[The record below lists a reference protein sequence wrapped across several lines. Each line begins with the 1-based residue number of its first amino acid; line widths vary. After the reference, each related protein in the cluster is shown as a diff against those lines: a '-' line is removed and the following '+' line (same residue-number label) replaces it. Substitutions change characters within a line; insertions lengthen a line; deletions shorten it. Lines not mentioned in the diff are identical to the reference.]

1 MKMTGALFLIL
12 GILLLVGAIASLFA
26 KMSPTLMGVFIIL
39 SIIFNAVG
47 ITMLTSKS
55 K

>member
-1 MKMTGALFLIL
+1 MKLTGALFLVL
-12 GILLLVGAIASLFA
+12 GILLLVCAIACLFA
-26 KMSPTLMGVFIIL
+26 QTSPTLMGVFIIL

-47 ITMLTSKS
+47 ITMLTSKN